1 MKDKSSYQLT
11 VDQITKKFDIKDIN
25 KGLSDEQVRLSLQK
39 YGLNKIEVK
48 KEPKWKLFVRQFNN
62 MIIYILIVAALI
74 TLLMGHYSDALVI
87 ALVVIINAFIGY
99 YQEANASE
107 ALEKI
112 KQMLSTQ
119 ATVYRNGSR
128 DDIPAED
135 LVVGD
140 VVFLE
145 AGDNV
150 PADLRIFDADN
161 LRIQEAALTG
171 EPDSIEKIEGVIEKD
186 KTPLAERK
194 NMAYASTSVT
204 SGSGKGI
211 VVDTGENTEIG
222 KISSEVNNTKA
233 RKSPLMIELDKLGT
247 QITYVIIAV
256 SILLFILGLFMGTYS
271 LSVLSLAVVSMLVG
285 AIPEGLPAT
294 TSVVLAMGVSDMAK
308 RKHTIIKSLPAIETL
323 GSVDVIATD
332 KTGTLTKNE
341 MTVKNIIIDNREYDV
356 TGDGYE
362 PKGQIKFNNK
372 PAEINSKMKLF
383 LESGYEANDTV
394 LSNDDGTWE
403 INGEPTDGA
412 FLTLYHKV
420 VNYPEHANYQEV
432 DTLPFDSDYRYIAKL
447 VRDEN
452 GKKKIFIKGSPDKL
466 FGMADKNDKNF
477 DEKYLNNQI
486 NELSKQ
492 GKRVIAVGY
501 KDVSDD
507 VNEITHEILKDNV
520 KFLGLAA
527 IIDPPREE
535 VIQALKEMNSAG
547 VQLKM
552 ITGDNPITAK
562 AIGEQLGLANKISAV
577 TGAQLDE
584 MSKAEF
590 RDAVINNQ
598 VFARTTPKNKMDI
611 VQALEDAGKVTA
623 MTGDGV
629 NDAPALKK
637 ADIGVAMGIEGTDVA
652 KDSADMILTDDN
664 FSTMAVAIKEG
675 RRIYDNIKKSILFL
689 LPTSFAE
696 GLIIAFTILMNR
708 EMPLE
713 PTQLLW
719 INMVSAITIQF
730 AFIFEPAENGIMN
743 RKPRKNTASLLN
755 KHDVFQMTY
764 VSCMIAII
772 GIIVFEWLM
781 GQGYDQAVA
790 STMVVNV
797 VVFSKIFYLFN
808 IRTNN
813 LALSKDFFSNQKAFL
828 IIGLMIILQL
838 ILTYV
843 PFMQSYFYTANIS
856 WFDWLIIV
864 CSGIIVLIVAEIDKF
879 IRFSKNK

>member
-1 MKDKSSYQLT
+1 MSDKENYQLT
-11 VDQITKKFDIKDIN
+11 VDQIIEKYNIKDI
-25 KGLSDEQVRLSLQK
+25 KAGLNDEQVRNQLDK
-39 YGLNKIEVK
+39 DGLNKIEVA

-74 TLLMGHYSDALVI
+74 TLLMSHYSDALVI
-87 ALVVIINAFIGY
+87 ALVVIINALIGY

-112 KQMLSTQ
+112 KQMLSTK
-119 ATVYRNGSR
+119 ATVYRNGIR
-128 DDIPAED
+128 DDISAEQ

-171 EPDSIEKIEGVIEKD
+171 EPDSIEKIEDVIDND

-211 VVDTGENTEIG
+211 VVDTGANTEIG
-222 KISSEVNNTKA
+222 KISSEVSNTKS

-308 RKHTIIKSLPAIETL
+308 KKHTIIKSLPAIETL

-341 MTVKNIIIDNREYDV
+341 MTVKNIIINDKNYTV
-356 TGDGYE
+356 TGDGYD
-362 PKGQIKFNNK
+362 PKGHIQLNGKNIKMD
-372 PAEINSKMKLF
+372 SKMKLF

-394 LSNDDGTWE
+394 LTYENNNWE

-412 FLTLYHKV
+412 FLTLYHKEF
-420 VNYPEHANYQEV
+420 NYPNHANYQEV

-452 GKKKIFIKGSPDKL
+452 GQKKIFIKGSPDKL
-466 FGMADKNDKNF
+466 FNMTDKNDSSF
-477 DEKYLNNQI
+477 DETYLNNQI
-486 NELSKQ
+486 NDLSKQ

-501 KDVSDD
+501 KDVADD
-507 VNEITHEILKDNV
+507 VNEITHDILNEGIT
-520 KFLGLAA
+520 FLGLAA

-535 VIQALKEMNSAG
+535 VIQALKAMNSAG
-547 VQLKM
+547 VRLKM

-562 AIGEQLGLANKISAV
+562 AIGEQLGLADQISAV

-584 MSKAEF
+584 MSNEQFK
-590 RDAVINNQ
+590 DAVLNNQ

-611 VQALEDAGKVTA
+611 IQALEDAGKVTA

-696 GLIIAFTILMNR
+696 GLIIAFTILMNK
-708 EMPLE
+708 EMPLQ

-730 AFIFEPAENGIMN
+730 AFIFEPAENGIMK
-743 RKPRKNTASLLN
+743 RKPRNNQDRLLN
-755 KHDVFQMTY
+755 KHDVFQMIY
-764 VSCMIAII
+764 ISCLIAIM
-772 GIIVFEWLM
+772 GILVFEWLT
-781 GQGYDQAVA
+781 GHGYAESVA

-797 VVFSKIFYLFN
+797 VVFGKIFYLFN
-808 IRTNN
+808 IRT
-813 LALSKDFFSNQKAFL
+813 SKPAISKELFTNMKAFW
-828 IIGLMIILQL
+828 IIGLMIVLQL

-856 WFDWLIIV
+856 LLDWLIIIV
-864 CSGIIVLIVAEIDKF
+864 SGAVTLIVAEIGKM
-879 IRFSKNK
+879 IRMRLK

>member
-1 MKDKSSYQLT
+1 MSDKENYQLT
-11 VDQITKKFDIKDIN
+11 VDQIIKKFGIKNIKN
-25 KGLSDEQVRLSLQK
+25 GLNDEQVQSKLK
-39 YGLNKIEVK
+39 KNGLNKIEVV

-74 TLLMGHYSDALVI
+74 TLLMGHYSDAMVI
-87 ALVVIINAFIGY
+87 ALVVIINALIGY

-119 ATVYRNGSR
+119 ATVYRNGNR
-128 DDIPAED
+128 DDIPAEQ
-135 LVVGD
+135 LVLGD

-171 EPDSIEKIEGVIEKD
+171 EPDSIEKIEGVIDKA

-204 SGSGKGI
+204 SGSGRGI
-211 VVDTGENTEIG
+211 VVDTGVNTQIG
-222 KISSEVNNTKA
+222 KISSEVSNTKS

-271 LSVLSLAVVSMLVG
+271 LSVLALAVVSMLVG

-308 RKHTIIKSLPAIETL
+308 KKHTIIKSLPAIETL

-341 MTVKNIIIDNREYDV
+341 MTVKNIIVDNKNYEV
-356 TGDGYE
+356 TGNGYE
-362 PKGQIKFNNK
+362 PRGQIKFNNE
-372 PAEINSKMKLF
+372 PIDISPKMKLF
-383 LESGYEANDTV
+383 LESGYEANDTI
-394 LSNDDGTWE
+394 LDNDEGMWE

-412 FLTLYHKV
+412 FLALYHKV
-420 VNYPEHANYQEV
+420 FNYPKAPDYDEV

-447 VRDEN
+447 VLDKY
-452 GKKKIFIKGSPDKL
+452 GQKKIFIKGSPDKL
-466 FGMADKNDKNF
+466 FNMTNKNDSSF
-477 DEKYLNNQI
+477 DESFLNKQI

-501 KDVSDD
+501 KDVADD
-507 VNEITHEILKDNV
+507 VNEITHDILKDGV
-520 KFLGLAA
+520 TFLGLAA

-547 VQLKM
+547 VSLKM
-552 ITGDNPITAK
+552 ITGDNSITAK
-562 AIGEQLGLANKISAV
+562 AIGEQLGLADKISAV
-577 TGAQLDE
+577 TGSQLDE
-584 MSKAEF
+584 MSNAEF
-590 RDAVINNQ
+590 KDAVLNNQ

-611 VQALEDAGKVTA
+611 IKTLEDAGKVTA

-696 GLIIAFTILMNR
+696 GLIIAFTILMNK
-708 EMPLE
+708 EMPLQ

-730 AFIFEPAENGIMN
+730 AFIFEPAENGIMK
-743 RKPRKNTASLLN
+743 RKPRNNQDSLLN

-764 VSCMIAII
+764 ISCLIAIM
-772 GIIVFEWLM
+772 GIVVFEWLT
-781 GQGYDQAVA
+781 GHGYAEAVA

-797 VVFSKIFYLFN
+797 VVFGKIFYLFN
-808 IRTNN
+808 IRT
-813 LALSKDFFSNQKAFL
+813 SKPAISKELFTNMKAFW
-828 IIGLMIILQL
+828 IIGLMIVLQL

-856 WFDWLIIV
+856 LLDWLIIIA
-864 CSGIIVLIVAEIDKF
+864 SGAVILIVAEIGKM
-879 IRFSKNK
+879 IRMRLK

>member
-1 MKDKSSYQLT
+1 MSDKENYQLT
-11 VDQITKKFDIKDIN
+11 IDQIIEKYNIKNI
-25 KGLSDEQVRLSLQK
+25 KAGLNDEQVRNQLDK
-39 YGLNKIEVK
+39 DGLNKIEVA

-62 MIIYILIVAALI
+62 MIIYILMVAALI

-87 ALVVIINAFIGY
+87 ALVVIINAVIGY

-119 ATVYRNGSR
+119 ATVYRNGIR
-128 DDIPAED
+128 DDISAEQ

-161 LRIQEAALTG
+161 LRIQESALTG
-171 EPDSIEKIEGVIEKD
+171 EPDSIEKIESVIDND

-204 SGSGKGI
+204 SGSGKGV
-211 VVDTGENTEIG
+211 VVDTGANTEIG
-222 KISSEVNNTKA
+222 KISSEVNNAKS

-271 LSVLSLAVVSMLVG
+271 LSVLALAVVSMLVG

-308 RKHTIIKSLPAIETL
+308 KKRTIIKSLPAIETL

-341 MTVKNIIIDNREYDV
+341 MTVKNIIIDNKNYNV

-362 PKGQIKFNNK
+362 PKGNIQLNGANIKMD
-372 PAEINSKMKLF
+372 SKMKLF

-394 LSNDDGTWE
+394 LTHENNNWE

-420 VNYPEHANYQEV
+420 FSYPNHANYQEV

-452 GKKKIFIKGSPDKL
+452 DQKKIFIKGSPDKL
-466 FGMADKNDKNF
+466 FAMIDKNDSSF
-477 DEKYLNNQI
+477 DETYLNNQI
-486 NELSKQ
+486 NSLSKQ

-501 KDVSDD
+501 KDVADD
-507 VNEITHEILKDNV
+507 VNEITHEILSEGII
-520 KFLGLAA
+520 FLGLAA

-547 VQLKM
+547 VRLKM

-562 AIGEQLGLANKISAV
+562 AIGEQLGLADQISAV

-584 MSKAEF
+584 MSDDEF
-590 RDAVINNQ
+590 KDAVLNNQ

-611 VQALEDAGKVTA
+611 IQTLEGAGKVTA

-696 GLIIAFTILMNR
+696 GLIIAFTILMNK
-708 EMPLE
+708 EMPLQ

-730 AFIFEPAENGIMN
+730 AFIFEPAENGIMK
-743 RKPRKNTASLLN
+743 RKPRNNQDNLLN
-755 KHDVFQMTY
+755 KHDVFQMIY
-764 VSCMIAII
+764 ISCLIAIM
-772 GIIVFEWLM
+772 GILVFEWLT
-781 GQGYDQAVA
+781 GRGYDEAVA

-797 VVFSKIFYLFN
+797 IVFGKIFYLFN
-808 IRTNN
+808 IRT
-813 LALSKDFFSNQKAFL
+813 SKPAISKELFTNVKAFW
-828 IIGLMIILQL
+828 IIGLMIVLQL
-838 ILTYV
+838 ILTYA
-843 PFMQSYFYTANIS
+843 PFMQSYFYTSNIS
-856 WFDWLIIV
+856 LLDWLIIIA
-864 CSGIIVLIVAEIDKF
+864 SGVVILIVAEIGKIF
-879 IRFSKNK
+879 RTRLK

>member
-1 MKDKSSYQLT
+1 MSDKENYQLT
-11 VDQITKKFDIKDIN
+11 VDQIIEKYNIEDIKA
-25 KGLSDEQVRLSLQK
+25 GLNDEQVRNQLAK
-39 YGLNKIEVK
+39 DGLNKIEVA

-62 MIIYILIVAALI
+62 MIIYILMVAALI

-87 ALVVIINAFIGY
+87 ALVVIINALIGY

-112 KQMLSTQ
+112 KQMLLTQ
-119 ATVYRNGSR
+119 ATVYRNGTR
-128 DDIPAED
+128 DDISAEQ

-171 EPDSIEKIEGVIEKD
+171 EPDSIEKIEGVIDND

-211 VVDTGENTEIG
+211 VVDTGSNTEIG
-222 KISSEVNNTKA
+222 KISSEISNTKS

-271 LSVLSLAVVSMLVG
+271 LSVLALAVVSMLVG

-308 RKHTIIKSLPAIETL
+308 KKHTIIKSLPAIETL

-341 MTVKNIIIDNREYDV
+341 MTVKNIIIDDKNYNV

-362 PKGQIKFNNK
+362 PKGNVQFSGENIKM
-372 PAEINSKMKLF
+372 NSKMQLF

-394 LSNDDGTWE
+394 LTHENNNWE

-420 VNYPEHANYQEV
+420 FGYHNHTNYQEV
-432 DTLPFDSDYRYIAKL
+432 DMLPFDSDYRYIAKL
-447 VRDEN
+447 VRDDN
-452 GKKKIFIKGSPDKL
+452 GQKKIFIKGSPDKL
-466 FGMADKNDKNF
+466 FNMTNKNDSSFN
-477 DEKYLNNQI
+477 ENYLNNQI
-486 NELSKQ
+486 NDLSKQ

-501 KDVSDD
+501 KDVADD
-507 VNEITHEILKDNV
+507 VNEINHDILKDGV
-520 KFLGLAA
+520 TFLGLAA

-547 VQLKM
+547 VSLKM

-562 AIGEQLGLANKISAV
+562 AIGEQLGLANQISAV

-584 MSKAEF
+584 MSNTEF
-590 RDAVINNQ
+590 KDAVLNNQ

-611 VQALEDAGKVTA
+611 IETLEDAGKVTA

-696 GLIIAFTILMNR
+696 GLIIAFTILMNK
-708 EMPLE
+708 EMPLQ

-730 AFIFEPAENGIMN
+730 AFIFEPAENGIMK
-743 RKPRKNTASLLN
+743 RKPRNNKDRLLN
-755 KHDVFQMTY
+755 KHDVFQMIY
-764 VSCMIAII
+764 ISCLIAIM
-772 GIIVFEWLM
+772 GIVVFEWLT
-781 GQGYDQAVA
+781 GHGYTDAVA

-797 VVFSKIFYLFN
+797 VVFGKIFYLFN
-808 IRTNN
+808 IRT
-813 LALSKDFFSNQKAFL
+813 SKPAISKELFTNMKAFW
-828 IIGLMIILQL
+828 IIGLMIVLQL
-838 ILTYV
+838 ILTYI

-856 WFDWLIIV
+856 LLDWLIVIA
-864 CSGIIVLIVAEIDKF
+864 SGAVVLIVAEFGKM
-879 IRFSKNK
+879 IRMFLK